1 MPDVWDAIMVGAGP
15 AGSSLACRLSVLGRS
30 VLLLDSA
37 RFPRDK
43 LCGEYLGAGCLPL
56 LDQIGVLAEVRRL
69 AHAGRMVSVWSPKG
83 VAFTARYPEGSCS
96 LSLPRRQ
103 LDAILLDRARNQKS
117 VEVREG
123 FRVEKLLIEDNRV
136 RGVVGRLAGGEAE
149 TLRARVTVGADGRNS
164 IVARGLGLF
173 RWRSSH
179 RRLALGRHYD
189 GIRPAGEGAEIYL
202 GRSLYGILNHQRDG
216 AANVNIVVKGGGFEV
231 WRGRL
236 DAWFDALL
244 DKLPRLRARLESA
257 RAAENVRALG
267 PLAHYATRVAVDG
280 VLLAGDAAGFYD
292 PFTGEGI
299 NMALESAQ
307 LAAETIH
314 GAIAAGCV
322 SCRFLGRYEVLRAAS
337 LRNRYGL
344 QSAIQLVVG
353 CPRLME
359 FAANRLRTRER
370 FANRLLEVVG
380 GLRRPGDLFLPGRS

>member
-1 MPDVWDAIMVGAGP
+1 MPDVWDAIVVGAGP
-15 AGSSLACRLSVLGRS
+15 AGSSLASRLGDLGNS

-56 LDQIGVLAEVRRL
+56 LDQIGALDEVRRL
-69 AHAGRMVSVWSPKG
+69 AHAGRIVRVWSPEG

-103 LDAILLDRARNQKS
+103 LDAVLLDCARNQES

-123 FRVEKLLIEDNRV
+123 FRVEKLLIEDDRV
-136 RGVVGRLAGGEAE
+136 RGVVGRLPGGGVEA
-149 TLRARVTVGADGRNS
+149 LRARVTVGADGRNS
-164 IVARGLGLF
+164 IVARGLRLF

-179 RRLALGRHYD
+179 RRWALGRHYD
-189 GIRPAGEGAEIYL
+189 GIHPAGEGAEIYV

-216 AANVNIVVKGGGFEV
+216 SANVNIVVKGGGFEA
-231 WRGRL
+231 WKGRM
-236 DAWFDALL
+236 DAWFEALL
-244 DKLPRLRARLESA
+244 DELPRLGARLETA
-257 RAAENVRALG
+257 RPVESVRALG
-267 PLAHYATRVAVDG
+267 SLAHYATRVTVDG

-299 NMALESAQ
+299 NMALESAR
-307 LAAETIH
+307 LAAQTIH
-314 GAIAAGCV
+314 RAIAARCV
-322 SCRFLGRYEVLRAAS
+322 SRRFLSRYDALRAAS
-337 LRNRYGL
+337 LRNRYRL
-344 QSAIQLVVG
+344 QSVIQLVVG

-359 FAANRLRTRER
+359 SAAKRLQTGER

-380 GLRRPGDLFLPGRS
+380 GLRRPGDLFIPGQS